1 MSDVKTSKLSP
12 LLFSRIIGNSE
23 NVENCLSHTV
33 LWIASSDSEYRV
45 PSLRFSLTSNLHFLD
60 RTCTS
65 VILGTPPLHG
75 RRLKWKS
82 GALGSLLRSFNSGY
96 ERLTRWLLNLP
107 QAFEWEEKGDRATVG
122 SRASSGSSF
131 TKAILAWDQAP
142 QWRKIKAV
150 SQWYGHP
157 RVLGIPIPISLAFWA
172 SPVGDAQNADRF
184 DFA

>member
-23 NVENCLSHTV
+23 NVENCPSHTV
-33 LWIASSDSEYRV
+33 LWIA
-45 PSLRFSLTSNLHFLD
+45 SLRFSLTSNLHFLD
-60 RTCTS
+60 LTCTS

-82 GALGSLLRSFNSGY
+82 GALVSLLRSFNSGY

-172 SPVGDAQNADRF
+172 SPVGDAQDADLF